1 MSSVFS
7 PRNEVR
13 YVCMVKFGRLKTVE
27 ERKITGS
34 YGRRR
39 AVNPVL
45 INVWEL
51 ETSEGFP
58 TTAHL
63 SNISVWFTYSL
74 EESFARSVLYG
85 KQCTEEL
92 YCFLKLF
99 YYAEQVQVAF

>member
-1 MSSVFS
+1 LF
-7 PRNEVR
+7 
-13 YVCMVKFGRLKTVE
+13 KFGRLRTVE

-51 ETSEGFP
+51 ELSEGFP

-63 SNISVWFTYSL
+63 SNRSVWFTLALSYSSKINGFL
-74 EESFARSVLYG
+74 YLQRVSLTLTKCCGMFPEGNSDLSFRCDSPLP
-85 KQCTEEL
+85 
-92 YCFLKLF
+92 
-99 YYAEQVQVAF
+99 

>member
-1 MSSVFS
+1 VSSVFS

-13 YVCMVKFGRLKTVE
+13 YVCMFKFGRLKTVE

-63 SNISVWFTYSL
+63 SNRSLWFTVV
-74 EESFARSVLYG
+74 ESRVSQEVYFMENSVQ
-85 KQCTEEL
+85 KC
-92 YCFLKLF
+92 CI
-99 YYAEQVQVAF
+99 AF

>member
-1 MSSVFS
+1 LAAEKKFG
-7 PRNEVR
+7 PLNKFIFLKLDI
-13 YVCMVKFGRLKTVE
+13 CMFKFGRLKTVE

-39 AVNPVL
+39 AVNPVP

-63 SNISVWFTYSL
+63 SNRSVWFTL
-74 EESFARSVLYG
+74 V
-85 KQCTEEL
+85 
-92 YCFLKLF
+92 
-99 YYAEQVQVAF
+99 

>member
-1 MSSVFS
+1 MF
-7 PRNEVR
+7 
-13 YVCMVKFGRLKTVE
+13 KLGRQKTVE

-63 SNISVWFTYSL
+63 SNRSLWFTL
-74 EESFARSVLYG
+74 V
-85 KQCTEEL
+85 
-92 YCFLKLF
+92 
-99 YYAEQVQVAF
+99 